1 MTEHDKLQDQRLD
14 GVEEVIRQQT
24 KILSDI
30 RKYHMPWIDSAWQ
43 TKLRMKVILPIIKLG
58 AAVSAVTIIG
68 KGISWYVT
76 DKKVER
82 MASQYAAVANR
93 LFFEEKDADVA
104 IEFMD
109 KAVALREKNADYRFR
124 RAFMSGSSIVKNLV
138 KVTRPLTTEE
148 KDKAHRVLAEAIY
161 LRNLEPNRYEPVLL
175 EAQAH
180 AVLKDADKAVKCFDQ
195 ALEMAGDNL
204 LVVLSYAECAYRMKD
219 YSRTDSL
226 LKKAEAL
233 RPDSTWVLLQRGE
246 YYHRAEGDG
255 IKARECYEK
264 FLSVFPKSARAWY
277 DLGWT
282 YVGKDERDPAKARA
296 LFRKALALDPY
307 YKEAYLSTGM
317 TYHFEGNAPAA
328 KEWLDKAIE
337 LDGDYLEALTTRA
350 IVNGELGRW
359 DASAADFEAA
369 IRLDPLNADLYR
381 RRARVL
387 EKKGDITAAKVDLDF
402 VEELKGD
409 KDVP

>member
-58 AAVSAVTIIG
+58 AAVSAVTIIA
-68 KGISWYVT
+68 KGASWYIT

-82 MASQYAAVANR
+82 MASHYATVANR
-93 LFFEEKDADVA
+93 LFFEEKDTDVA

-124 RAFMSGSSIVKNLV
+124 RAFMSGSAIVKDLV
-138 KVTRPLTTEE
+138 KVTRPLTSEE

-161 LRNLEPNRYEPVLL
+161 LRSLEPKRFEPVLL

-180 AVLKDADKAVKCFDQ
+180 AVLKDSDKAIKAFDQ
-195 ALEMAGDNL
+195 ALAMSGDNL
-204 LVVLSYAECAYRMKD
+204 LVLLSYAECAYRMKD
-219 YSRTDSL
+219 YERTDRL
-226 LKKAEAL
+226 LTKAEAL
-233 RPDSTWVLLQRGE
+233 KPDSKWICLQRGE
-246 YYHRAEGDG
+246 YYHRAEGNLM
-255 IKARECYEK
+255 KARECYEK
-264 FLSVFPKSARAWY
+264 FLAAFPKSARAWY
-277 DLGWT
+277 DLAWT
-282 YVGKDERDPAKARA
+282 HVAKDECDFAQARA
-296 LFRKALALDPY
+296 LLRKALALDPY
-307 YKEAYLSTGM
+307 YKEAYLAMGLM
-317 TYHFEGNAPAA
+317 YQFESNAPAA
-328 KEWLDKAIE
+328 KAWLDKALH
-337 LDGDYLEALTTRA
+337 LDGDYLEALTARA
-350 IVNGELGRW
+350 IVYGELENW
-359 DASAADFEAA
+359 TASAADFEAA

-387 EKKGDITAAKVDLDF
+387 EKKGDLKLAKVDSDF

-409 KDVP
+409 KNVP